1 MSNKR
6 HVRQM
11 NAGKFTRPKGQ
22 WGKGQFRFRGLAL
35 THAEQRNIIQRA
47 QDKTNAA
54 MDKITVAGV
63 FKSGDR

>member
-1 MSNKR
+1 MSNTR
-6 HVRQM
+6 HTRQM

-35 THAEQRNIIQRA
+35 THAEQRTIVQRA
-47 QDKTNAA
+47 HDKTNAA
-54 MDKITVAGV
+54 MNRITVAGV